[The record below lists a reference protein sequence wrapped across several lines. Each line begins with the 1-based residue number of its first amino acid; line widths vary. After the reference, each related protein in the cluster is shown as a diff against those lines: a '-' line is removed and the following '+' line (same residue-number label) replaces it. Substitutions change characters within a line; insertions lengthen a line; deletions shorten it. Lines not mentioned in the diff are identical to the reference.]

1 MNSRILLFLQL
12 PVSLL
17 IIAFMP
23 TNFGKLAA
31 FLILWVL
38 TFKKFSKLD
47 LIFYIGVCIFFTAM
61 NAASLKQGIFSF
73 SEPDLLGMPI
83 YEVFMWG
90 FYLLHLKRVWGGDVP
105 VGNRA
110 VVWLLALSF
119 AIAFAVIPDAKILT
133 IVTGILLI
141 TGLILYHEPLD
152 FSYTIYFI
160 MFGAAIEYAGV
171 HSGQWFYPNAP
182 VGGVPVWFVTLWGGV
197 GLLMR
202 RLLMPILIKH
212 ENLEKSDD

>member
-1 MNSRILLFLQL
+1 MNPRLLLLLQI
-12 PVSLL
+12 PASLL

-31 FLILWVL
+31 FLVLWVL
-38 TFKKFSKLD
+38 TFKKLSKLD
-47 LIFYIGVCIFFTAM
+47 FIFYTCVCIFFTAM

-73 SEPDLLGMPI
+73 SDPDVLGMPI

-90 FYLLHLKRVWGGDVP
+90 FYLLHLKRVLGGP
-105 VGNRA
+105 APTGNRA
-110 VVWLLALSF
+110 TVWLLALSF
-119 AIAFAVIPDAKILT
+119 AIAFAAIPDAKILT

-141 TGLILYHEPLD
+141 AGLILYHEPLD

-160 MFGAAIEYAGV
+160 IFGAAIEYVGV
-171 HSGQWFYPNAP
+171 HSGQWFYPGAP
-182 VGGVPVWFVTLWGGV
+182 IGGVPVWFITLWGGV

-212 ENLEKSDD
+212 ENSAN

>member
-1 MNSRILLFLQL
+1 MNPRPLLFLQI
-12 PVSLL
+12 PASLL

-31 FLILWVL
+31 FLTLWVL

-47 LIFYIGVCIFFTAM
+47 LIFYIGVCIFFTLM

-90 FYLLHLKRVWGGDVP
+90 FYLLHLKRVLGGAAP
-105 VGNRA
+105 VGNRT
-110 VVWLLALSF
+110 VVWSLALSF
-119 AIAFAVIPDAKILT
+119 AIAFAGIQDAKILT
-133 IVTGILLI
+133 IVTGLLLV

-152 FSYTIYFI
+152 FLYTIYFI
-160 MFGAAIEYAGV
+160 FFGAAIEYVGV
-171 HSGQWFYPNAP
+171 HSGQWFYPGAP
-182 VGGVPVWFVTLWGGV
+182 IGGVPLWFITLWGGV

-202 RLLMPILIKH
+202 RLLMPILIRY
-212 ENLEKSDD
+212 ENIET